1 MKRIIK
7 SGLILFTSIIG
18 LSSCLE
24 DKGYSDITNGVGK
37 DNSYVSFFGN
47 ESSLRP
53 VILEATDKLKYDTLV
68 VSFASSTPQT
78 QDVTVTVDFDA
89 AAIAAYNKSNGAS
102 FSTIPT
108 SAFNIINKSVVIK
121 AGKREAKIAYSLI
134 GKTLAKCESFLLPI
148 TIKTTSVGVV
158 AGNYSTAYI
167 SAIVPENPFAG
178 SYQATGVFTH
188 PVNGPR
194 DINEAKTLSTV
205 DCSTVETNFAD
216 LGGSGW
222 KMWLKINADKTVT
235 LIPKGSA
242 STGTVQSGVNIY
254 DPVKK
259 QFILNYSYPNSA
271 TGDRVITEK
280 ITIK

>member
-7 SGLILFTSIIG
+7 TSLALFATAIG
-18 LSSCLE
+18 LSSCLD
-24 DKGYSDITNGVGK
+24 DKGYTDLVNGVGNDK
-37 DNSYVSFFGN
+37 SYVSFFGD
-47 ESSLRP
+47 EAALRP
-53 VILEATDKLKYDTLV
+53 VILEATDKPKYDTLV
-68 VSFASSTPQT
+68 VSFASTTPPT

-121 AGKREAKIAYSLI
+121 AGKREAKIAYSLV

-148 TIKTTSVGVV
+148 AIKTTSAGIV

-178 SYQATGVFTH
+178 AYLATGVFTH

-235 LIPKGSA
+235 IIPKGNA
-242 STGTVQSGVNIY
+242 NTATVQSGINIY

-259 QFILNYSYPNSA
+259 QFILNYSYPNAA
-271 TGDRVITEK
+271 TGDRVISEK
-280 ITIK
+280 ITVK